1 MGASANQLP
10 PVKKKRRRKKKR
22 PENDPSNADSMV
34 SGMTNST
41 TNGSPRK
48 GKVVSKWGRRLDGHL
63 VRMGQQRDDNHQK
76 DASNLILFNNDSN
89 ERFSFQK

>member
-34 SGMTNST
+34 SGMTNYT

-48 GKVVSKWGRRLDGHL
+48 GEWFKKFV
-63 VRMGQQRDDNHQK
+63 
-76 DASNLILFNNDSN
+76 
-89 ERFSFQK
+89 